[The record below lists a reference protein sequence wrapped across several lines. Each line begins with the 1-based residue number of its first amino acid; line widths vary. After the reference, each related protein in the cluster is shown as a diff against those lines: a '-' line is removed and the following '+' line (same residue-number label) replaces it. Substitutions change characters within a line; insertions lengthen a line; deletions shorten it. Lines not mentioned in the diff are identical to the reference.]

1 MGPILFQEGHLAP
14 VHLDGQDHD
23 HSDQDLPHLMK
34 DSETME
40 IDLYQTIGLDQ
51 QDLLQHQYFLLLQDL
66 QQYLDQDPIMHSPVA
81 PDLILL
87 QGKILE
93 VVDSGLWMETVWA
106 MEMDQLAVP
115 VLVVEMDRLVV
126 QDLEIVEDP
135 ELAAAMDPLEDLEI
149 MDLLDGPVIMDP
161 LTGLDSVVVMVPSD
175 LDLEVATDLLADL
188 DLVAETDLLADPDL
202 VVEMVQL
209 EDQDLVVVTVLQKD
223 QDSMVEMDRQEDPDL
238 MVETDLLEDP
248 DSAVE
253 VDPLV
258 DLDSVVEM
266 DYQDG
271 QDYLRNKGAEENL
284 AGFKAA
290 NLLLLQVLIV
300 SHQSHDLVQ
309 NVRLF

>member
-1 MGPILFQEGHLAP
+1 MI
-14 VHLDGQDHD
+14 
-23 HSDQDLPHLMK
+23 
-34 DSETME
+34 TM
-40 IDLYQTIGLDQ
+40 
-51 QDLLQHQYFLLLQDL
+51 
-66 QQYLDQDPIMHSPVA
+66 
-81 PDLILL
+81 
-87 QGKILE
+87 
-93 VVDSGLWMETVWA
+93 ME
-106 MEMDQLAVP
+106 
-115 VLVVEMDRLVV
+115 
-126 QDLEIVEDP
+126 
-135 ELAAAMDPLEDLEI
+135 
-149 MDLLDGPVIMDP
+149 
-161 LTGLDSVVVMVPSD
+161 
-175 LDLEVATDLLADL
+175 
-188 DLVAETDLLADPDL
+188 DL

-209 EDQDLVVVTVLQKD
+209 EDQDLVEVTVLQKD